1 MLNLPIYFLGS
12 SYYLHTR
19 IGGKQVKRSLR
30 TSYKREAIIRAIAL
44 LNGLSMSTPQKYEL
58 DVARGVLKADGA
70 EDHSRLM
77 QAIEAMKALHSGQA
91 TMQAHTVASAVAA
104 PAVDDPTA
112 LKLGELLEKFFLL
125 RKVKQATALSYKNAT
140 AEFTKFLKNPPITQ
154 ISTSDVT
161 RWQEHLAEKGN
172 VPRTID
178 GKVGVIK
185 AIYNFAKKQ
194 GYTRGDNPAANRDL
208 LTKKQK
214 QRGGYATFETDEI
227 AALLGCEFFRERLA
241 KKSDYTTAVLVGL
254 LTACRVGEITILRK
268 EHFKHSRKGIPFI
281 TIRDSKTAAGIREV
295 PLHPYIYAHLAP
307 KLDALKNPGDRL
319 FSYAE
324 REGKGSGNA
333 AGKMLAHNLESAR
346 LTRDKLVFH
355 SLRKY
360 VNNELLQNGVNLEH
374 RCQFVGH
381 ELDNVN
387 VAVYSKTIGVD
398 DLAAAV
404 FPALGIIAATVQKA
418 IDPMGKIELG
428 ELIDPDMLM

>member
-1 MLNLPIYFLGS
+1 MLNLPIYLLGS

-19 IGGKQVKRSLR
+19 IKGQQVKRSLR
-30 TSYKREAIIRAIAL
+30 TAYRREAIIRAISL
-44 LNGLSMSTPQKYEL
+44 INSLHMSTPQKYEL
-58 DVARGVLKADGA
+58 DFVNGVLKADGA

-77 QAIEAMKALHSGQA
+77 QAIAAMKTLHSGQA
-91 TMQAHTVASAVAA
+91 TMPAQHVAA
-104 PAVDDPTA
+104 LQKDDPTA
-112 LKLGELLEKFFLL
+112 LKLGELLNKFFLL
-125 RKVKQATALSYKNAT
+125 RNVKPATALSYKNAT
-140 AEFTKFLKNPPITQ
+140 DEFSKFLRNPPITR

-161 RWQEHLAEKGN
+161 RWQEHLAKKGN

-194 GYTRGDNPAANRDL
+194 GYTREDNPAADRDL

-227 AALLGCEFFRERLA
+227 AALLGCGFFRERLDE
-241 KKSDYTTAVLVGL
+241 KSDYTTAVLVAL
-254 LTACRVGEITILRK
+254 MTACRVGEITTLRK
-268 EHFKHSRKGIPFI
+268 EHFKHSRKCTPFI

-307 KLDALKNPGDRL
+307 KLDALKNSDDRL
-319 FSYAE
+319 FNYAE

-333 AGKMLAHNLESAR
+333 AGKMLARNLESAR

-374 RCQFVGH
+374 RCQLVGH
-381 ELDNVN
+381 EIDNVN
-387 VAVYSKTIGVD
+387 VAVYSKTISVD

-404 FPALGIIAATVQKA
+404 FPALDIIAATVEKA
-418 IDPMGKIELG
+418 IDPMNHIQIGD
-428 ELIDPDMLM
+428 LIDPDMLM

>member
-1 MLNLPIYFLGS
+1 MLGLPIYLLGS
-12 SYYLHTR
+12 TYYLHTR
-19 IGGKQVKRSLR
+19 IEGRQVKRSLR
-30 TSYKREAIIRAIAL
+30 TGYEREAIIRAIAL
-44 LNGLSMSTPQKYEL
+44 LNGLRMSTPQKYEL
-58 DVARGVLKADGA
+58 DLANGILKADGA

-77 QAIEAMKALHSGQA
+77 QAIEAMKALHSGMPTPA
-91 TMQAHTVASAVAA
+91 SVSTVTA

-112 LKLGELLEKFFLL
+112 LKLGELLERFFLL
-125 RKVKQATALSYKNAT
+125 RSVKPATALSYKNAT
-140 AEFTKFLKNPPITQ
+140 NEFAKFLKNPPITR

-161 RWQEHLAEKGN
+161 RWQEHLAKKGN

-194 GYTRGDNPAANRDL
+194 RYTREENPAADRDL

-214 QRGGYATFETDEI
+214 QRAGYATFDTDEI
-227 AALLGCEFFRERLA
+227 AAMLGCEFFRDRLA

-254 LTACRVGEITILRK
+254 LTACRVGEITVLRK
-268 EHFKHSRKGIPFI
+268 EHFKHGRKGIPFI

-295 PLHPYIYAHLAP
+295 PLHPYIYEYLAP
-307 KLDALKNPGDRL
+307 KLDALKSPGDRL
-319 FSYAE
+319 FSYKE
-324 REGKGSGNA
+324 REGKGAGNA
-333 AGKMLAHNLESAR
+333 AGKMLAHNLESAG

-387 VAVYSKTIGVD
+387 VVVYSKTISVD
-398 DLAAAV
+398 DLAAQV
-404 FPALGIIAATVQKA
+404 FPALDTIAATVQKA
-418 IDPMGKIELG
+418 IDPMGSIDIG
-428 ELIDPDMLM
+428 DLIDPDMLM